1 MRKLINIQKEYN
13 NKWGKV
19 LNSLNKTKYD
29 PENQVD
35 YLKDLTK
42 TIINP
47 FKLNNKQIVFKNCI
61 LKADIDV
68 KQFFFIS
75 YFSNLIYNLTKKYN
89 SVIELGSGFGLR
101 SLVGSKKT
109 RFYCCELNEKGR
121 LVQKKLSKKLKKKTS
136 TVFFDFN
143 KIQSLNKFKK
153 LQNKCL
159 MSFTFFEQIS
169 NIDEKRFKFLS
180 EVFKKTNFIF
190 FEPVIFKKDK
200 NIISNYNRKYCKKN
214 KYNNNLII
222 LLKKYAKNIEVE
234 KNLFCFSYSPNNL
247 NIGSNVISLIKGTFK

>member
-47 FKLNNKQIVFKNCI
+47 SKLNNKQIVFKNCI

-68 KQFFFIS
+68 KQFFFIN

-89 SVIELGSGFGLR
+89 NVIELGSGFGLR

-109 RFYCCELNEKGR
+109 RFHCCELNEKGR
-121 LVQKKLSKKLKKKTS
+121 LVQKKL
-136 TVFFDFN
+136 
-143 KIQSLNKFKK
+143 
-153 LQNKCL
+153 
-159 MSFTFFEQIS
+159 
-169 NIDEKRFKFLS
+169 
-180 EVFKKTNFIF
+180 
-190 FEPVIFKKDK
+190 
-200 NIISNYNRKYCKKN
+200 
-214 KYNNNLII
+214 
-222 LLKKYAKNIEVE
+222 
-234 KNLFCFSYSPNNL
+234 
-247 NIGSNVISLIKGTFK
+247 